1 MLLMLQSMYK
11 INYSISLSKDGKV
24 RYQYHENTSI
34 YKCEKKNEVVC
45 TEGKVCVHVG
55 KKNEASK
62 TNMNML

>member
-1 MLLMLQSMYK
+1 MRTQVFTNVKK
-11 INYSISLSKDGKV
+11 I
-24 RYQYHENTSI
+24 
-34 YKCEKKNEVVC
+34 KNEVVC